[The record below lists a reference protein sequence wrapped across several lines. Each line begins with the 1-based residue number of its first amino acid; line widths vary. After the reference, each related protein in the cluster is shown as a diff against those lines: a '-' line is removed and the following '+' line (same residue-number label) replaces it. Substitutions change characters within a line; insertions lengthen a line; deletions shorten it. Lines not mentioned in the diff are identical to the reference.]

1 MYLCKVLR
9 RIHNNH
15 VTQKHRNMKI
25 TLLKIVR
32 KKEVMNRLDLL
43 TVVEMIA
50 ETFSK
55 PKDGEGRW
63 YGTNE
68 MLSLLAGR
76 YAYFDAKKATPIA
89 LGKSINNYKFNF
101 KHHMVNGLSEYW
113 LVEK

>member
-1 MYLCKVLR
+1 
-9 RIHNNH
+9 
-15 VTQKHRNMKI
+15 MKI

-32 KKEVMNRLDLL
+32 KNEVMNRLDLL

-68 MLSLLAGR
+68 ILTLLFGR
-76 YAYFDAKKATPIA
+76 YAYSDAKKVTPIA
-89 LGKSINNYKFNF
+89 LGRSINNYKFNF
-101 KHHMVNGLSEYW
+101 KHRMISGLSEYW